1 MAWAAVSKCIRTLT
15 PFFFLVPLCCSC
27 ASLTSLHY
35 TLGTL
40 PWHFNSRSEHPGP
53 AHLDPHTVPL
63 FRGRFHDVTL
73 NKAEPGIDG
82 ASLCYSF
89 TVGRSESG
97 KWSSEVIGQLNRKT
111 ILLYSNNKCHVFGV
125 WGNRPN
131 LRNICETQVE
141 ALRDAVDLIRELNLH
156 IGQETNTIRKP
167 LTLQANMCCQGRK
180 DGYLHGSWDIGINKS
195 NVLHGVSGKGT
206 EVNSGASWIKRLLE
220 KNRHVIHLFNKMSR
234 GDCRTWLD
242 EFKVH
247 GEENWEH
254 TASPPTTAD
263 VDQPLSMAFMTNPS
277 VLLIILIC
285 FLLHVF

>member
-1 MAWAAVSKCIRTLT
+1 MRNHGPGCSLQAQSNFDT
-15 PFFFLVPLCCSC
+15 FFLVLLCCLC
-27 ASLTSLHY
+27 ASLT
-35 TLGTL
+35 
-40 PWHFNSRSEHPGP
+40 
-53 AHLDPHTVPL
+53 V
-63 FRGRFHDVTL
+63 
-73 NKAEPGIDG
+73 DG

-97 KWSSEVIGQLNRKT
+97 QWSSEVIGQLNRKT
-111 ILLYSNNKCHVFGV
+111 ILLYTNNKCHVFGV
-125 WGNRPN
+125 WRNRPN

-141 ALRDAVDLIRELNLH
+141 PLRDAINLIRELLY

-167 LTLQANMCCQGRK
+167 LILQANICCQRRK
-180 DGYLHGSWDIGINKS
+180 DGYFHESWDIGINKS
-195 NVLHGVSGKGT
+195 NMLHGVSSKGT

-242 EFKVH
+242 EIKVH
-247 GEENWEH
+247 GEENLEH
-254 TASPPTTAD
+254 TALPPTTAD

-277 VLLIILIC
+277 VLLIILTC